1 MQSFVAQPP
10 CVAPARS
17 SAVSMSL
24 LQQPMDRRAAVSGAG
39 LALFAMG
46 QRANAATLGKDKAE
60 LALEQDAEAK
70 DNAAIIKAGN
80 KELADEIAEQKA
92 EDKVLAAMRSGA
104 DKDTIK
110 KLQAE
115 AKALKVQEEADEKV
129 KLALEKK
136 VSADAK
142 LVANTKAQ
150 VTKDVSDELAGGSK
164 AILEAEEQKISAVL
178 ASEGQADTFS
188 FVSKFFKQ

>member
-1 MQSFVAQPP
+1 M
-10 CVAPARS
+10 
-17 SAVSMSL
+17 
-24 LQQPMDRRAAVSGAG
+24 RACA
-39 LALFAMG
+39 
-46 QRANAATLGKDKAE
+46 AATLGKDKAE
-60 LALEQDAEAK
+60 LALEEDAEAK

-80 KELADEIAEQKA
+80 KELADEIAEKKA
-92 EDKVLAAMRSGA
+92 EDKVLAAMRAGA

-142 LVANTKAQ
+142 LVANTKTK
-150 VTKDVSDELAGGSK
+150 VSKDVSDELAGESK
-164 AILEAEEQKISAVL
+164 AILEAEEQKMSAVL
-178 ASEGQADTFS
+178 AGEGQADTFS